1 MTDYPTARDDPGGY
15 DHLTPMLAEF
25 ARLPAADPRR
35 EALRDRIVQG
45 HLPLARHI
53 ARRFAHRGEPV
64 EDLEQ
69 VATVGLIH
77 AVDRFEPGRGTDF
90 LSYAVPTITGEV
102 RRYFRDKAWATRV
115 PRRLKDLRLAIGTAV
130 PELSQALGRAPTPG
144 ELAEHLKRSRDE
156 VLEALEAA
164 NAYRSTS
171 LDDMLVDD
179 PSSGRLADVIGAAD
193 AELEQVEYR
202 ETLQPALA
210 KLPERE
216 RTIVML
222 RFFGG
227 MTQTQIAKRV
237 GVSQMHVSRL
247 LARTLAELR
256 RDLVEPV

>member
-1 MTDYPTARDDPGGY
+1 MSRFRIDVADLLSHPG
-15 DHLTPMLAEF
+15 
-25 ARLPAADPRR
+25 
-35 EALRDRIVQG
+35 
-45 HLPLARHI
+45 
-53 ARRFAHRGEPV
+53 ARRHVDLTEPV

-77 AVDRFEPGRGTDF
+77 AIDRFEPGRGSDF

-130 PELSQALGRAPTPG
+130 PELSQRLGRAPTPG
-144 ELAEHLKRSRDE
+144 ELAEHLQRSRDE

-193 AELEQVEYR
+193 LELEQVEYR
-202 ETLQPALA
+202 ETLQPALQ
-210 KLPERE
+210 KLPQRE

-227 MTQTQIAKRV
+227 MTQTQIADRV

-247 LARTLAELR
+247 LARTLAQLR
-256 RDLVEPV
+256 RELTDSG